1 MLRSRRSRFRDRIT
15 LLRSDD
21 GTAAIE
27 FIVGGVLL
35 LVPLLYLIIAM
46 GMVQGQT
53 MGVEAAARHLARSLA
68 TDQAAS
74 ASEDLVATVATQ
86 YGVDPAT
93 LSVTLACESSGP
105 CPAPGAI
112 LTVTVSATVTLP
124 LVPPILGLG
133 DIASVPVAAT
143 AVQKVTSWSS
153 P

>member
-1 MLRSRRSRFRDRIT
+1 MPRLRRSRFRDGLS

-35 LVPLLYLIIAM
+35 LVPLLYLIIAL

-68 TDQAAS
+68 TNQAAS
-74 ASEDLVATVATQ
+74 ASEDLVVIVATQ
-86 YGVDPAT
+86 YGVDPDS

-112 LTVTVSATVTLP
+112 LTVTVSAEVTLP
-124 LVPPILGLG
+124 LVPPVLGLG
-133 DIASVPVAAT
+133 DIATVPVSAT
-143 AVQKVTSWSS
+143 AVQKVTSWST